1 MYNTMKE
8 SETKAQR
15 KFAKTTTEFPPIDQ
29 KSRTNP
35 QFAKTSTS
43 KFEMGGTLYRE
54 KSWKGKTWLD
64 NFQHMCS
71 KDNDHY
77 PANFREYFDT
87 PRAYDVNGSRRKMRL
102 LPGIERLMRSSL
114 GTSRNHLNAQ
124 KKSGNNDADHANH
137 NENEGNK
144 QKKLEVYKKK
154 CVTMKAEA
162 KNHSWKIP
170 DLRKSIDSSPVAKKR
185 ELVWDD
191 KCYYLSM
198 KNEIVHRHYKT
209 LFEDIVLK
217 KPITRLIHYH

>member
-1 MYNTMKE
+1 
-8 SETKAQR
+8 
-15 KFAKTTTEFPPIDQ
+15 
-29 KSRTNP
+29 
-35 QFAKTSTS
+35 
-43 KFEMGGTLYRE
+43 MGGTLYRE

-162 KNHSWKIP
+162 KVIISFNFLESQ
-170 DLRKSIDSSPVAKKR
+170 LENSRLEEEYRFFSSRKEKR
-185 ELVWDD
+185 
-191 KCYYLSM
+191 
-198 KNEIVHRHYKT
+198 
-209 LFEDIVLK
+209 
-217 KPITRLIHYH
+217 TRLGR